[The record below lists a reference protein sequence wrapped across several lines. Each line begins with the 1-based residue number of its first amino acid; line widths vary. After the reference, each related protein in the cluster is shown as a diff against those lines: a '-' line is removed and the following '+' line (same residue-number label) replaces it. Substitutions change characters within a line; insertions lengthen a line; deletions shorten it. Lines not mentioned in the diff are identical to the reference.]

1 MISRVL
7 GELSDHSENIFKLS
21 RRKIIIH
28 ILYIPNVQNYQYIF

>member
-21 RRKIIIH
+21 RK
-28 ILYIPNVQNYQYIF
+28 NYYSYFVYS